1 MLLNSKYKSN
11 PKGIDGMMKITTSS
25 SFSIGAEETE
35 PIKPTKVKRDK
46 KPIRRLCGSC
56 SYDAVFGFGL
66 VPSSFTITAVGGTG
80 KTTWLLQ
87 HQQEIINQH
96 KRLYRSERI
105 PKCLF
110 VTNEMTI
117 EALSAMCARLNVKNV
132 DIAHIVHLEKILPYF
147 EKYDYVIVDSLQG
160 VRVQG
165 VSKSAEAEEAVKQIV
180 AKQQAT
186 NCSVGIIRHLTKD
199 GKAKG
204 NSSIG
209 HIVDCNLSLHKGSNA
224 YFGEDTIVVN
234 VEKNRNGPSG
244 FVPFHITSSG
254 FEAHYIYTVGAF
266 AENYIVSELPK
277 KALKG

>member
-1 MLLNSKYKSN
+1 MA
-11 PKGIDGMMKITTSS
+11 KITSS
-25 SFSIGAEETE
+25 TSFSIGAEETE
-35 PIKPTKVKRDK
+35 PIKPNKVKRDK
-46 KPIRRLCGSC
+46 KPLKRFCSSC
-56 SYDAVFGFGL
+56 SYDAVFGYGL

-87 HQQEIINQH
+87 HQQEIITQH
-96 KRLYRSERI
+96 KRLYRTEKI

-117 EALSAMCARLNVKNV
+117 EALSMMCARLNVKDV
-132 DIAHIVHLEKILPYF
+132 DIAHIVHLEKILPLF
-147 EKYDYVIVDSLQG
+147 EKYDYIVIDSLQG

-165 VSKSAEAEEAVKQIV
+165 VSKNAEPEEAINQMV

-186 NCSVGIIRHLTKD
+186 NSVVGIIRHLTKD

-209 HIVDCNLSLHKGSNA
+209 HIVDCNLSLHKGSNS
-224 YFGEDTIVVN
+224 YFGEDTILVN

-244 FVPFHITSSG
+244 FVPFRITPRG
-254 FEAHYIYTVGAF
+254 FDAHYIYTIGAF

-277 KALKG
+277 KAIKKG